1 MKPGDLYRIPTLHWI
16 QILRLEVRTAS
27 SRAPLQYVLASS
39 FVPLIDYA
47 QLSIEDISIEREI
60 YKGRGYR
67 LHTAKMSGKI
77 VVMKVYEGSRARE
90 VGFTMTN
97 HIHTN
102 CFIEAVLGS
111 RQVQL
116 ASSSQSAF

>member
-1 MKPGDLYRIPTLHWI
+1 
-16 QILRLEVRTAS
+16 
-27 SRAPLQYVLASS
+27 VLASS

-67 LHTAKMSGKI
+67 LHAAKILGKN
-77 VVMKVYEGSRARE
+77 VAMKVYEGSRARE

-97 HIHTN
+97 LIHPD
-102 CFIEAVLGS
+102 CFVEAELGS
-111 RQVQL
+111 RQIQPESYVWCPP
-116 ASSSQSAF
+116 SYSTMIWN